1 MIEITLGEIA
11 LIKDSVVRLIEQPF
25 PIAIS
30 FRLKKNLEP
39 LMDEIR
45 RFEEARISLFQKY
58 GKPEEKNP
66 QTLKISSEN
75 TKIFNDEFK
84 SLVEEVVKVNIDKI
98 TIKISDLGNDVKL
111 STTDIARLERIVD
124 FQ

>member
-11 LIKDSVVRLIEQPF
+11 IIKESVVRLVEQPF

-39 LMDEIR
+39 LMDEIK
-45 RFEEARISLFQKY
+45 RFEEARFSLFQKY
-58 GKPEEKNP
+58 GEADEKNP
-66 QTLKISSEN
+66 QTLKVNEEN
-75 TKIFNDEFK
+75 IEIFNEEFK
-84 SLVEEVVKVNIDKI
+84 SLVEEKVEINITKI
-98 TIKISDLGNDVKL
+98 PIKISDLGNEVKL
-111 STTDIARLERIVD
+111 STTDLAKLERIVD